1 MLADSFHIALGDLP
15 TWGLFVGAVT
25 AALIALRQL
34 TIQRRDSAALN
45 RQLIRQ
51 QANDVDMTW
60 LDGAAVM
67 VRSGEEDY
75 AAVGKAVVLVIN
87 GSKRPIRNVNCW
99 LEARQAEGWS
109 TASRDLSAQ
118 RRARGSK
125 ERLMPSLHGP
135 VREERRLNHTHAI
148 EPVPLSGTGFAPAP
162 TLRPGLTYGF
172 VLDMTPDDVAAVG
185 SGFPL
190 ASRPNVLFTDDAD
203 NMWRIDD
210 DLRLREVSRT
220 RIGSRGMR
228 ARLARFLTGTP

>member
-67 VRSGEEDY
+67 VRSGQEDY
-75 AAVGKAVVLVIN
+75 AAVGKTVVLVVN

-99 LEARQAEGWS
+99 LETRQAG
-109 TASRDLSAQ
+109 AGQRSRDLSGLP
-118 RRARGSK
+118 RAKGSK
-125 ERLMPSLHGP
+125 ERLMPHLHGP
-135 VREERRLNHTHAI
+135 VTEERRLNHTHAI
-148 EPVPLSGTGFAPAP
+148 EPVPLSGTGLAPVP

-172 VLDMTPDDVAAVG
+172 VFDMTPDDVAAAG
-185 SGFPL
+185 AGFPL
-190 ASRPNVLFTDDAD
+190 ASRPMVLFTDDAD

-220 RIGSRGMR
+220 RIGSPGMR
-228 ARLARFLTGTP
+228 ARLARFLTGPP

>member
-1 MLADSFHIALGDLP
+1 MGDLP

-34 TIQRRDSAALN
+34 TIQQRDSAALN

-75 AAVGKAVVLVIN
+75 AAVGKAVVLVVN

-99 LEARQAEGWS
+99 LETRRAGGWS
-109 TASRDLSAQ
+109 TVSGDPSCQPQARD
-118 RRARGSK
+118 SK
-125 ERLMPSLHGP
+125 ARLMPHLHGP
-135 VREERRLNHTHAI
+135 VTEERRLDHTHAI
-148 EPVPLSGTGFAPAP
+148 EPIPLSGTGLAPMPA
-162 TLRPGLTYGF
+162 LRPGLTYGF
-172 VLDMTPDDVAAVG
+172 VFDMTPDDAAAVG
-185 SGFPL
+185 AGFPL
-190 ASRPNVLFTDDAD
+190 VSRPRVLFTDDAD

-228 ARLARFLTGTP
+228 ARLARF